1 MNTDDDNTSSLADN
15 DNTSSPGADTIQV
28 VDSKESDS
36 QQLSSAG
43 HESETHDSSLSSET
57 VQPLK
62 VEWKKIYLEATITLD
77 QLSELHQQLQQYC
90 GSRVQL
96 IGKEVERIDTAALQL
111 LVTFVNHPQITVG
124 WIDPSPQLCIA
135 AQLLGLSS
143 HLGLPRYEP
152 T

>member
-1 MNTDDDNTSSLADN
+1 MNTDDDNTSSSATDIAN
-15 DNTSSPGADTIQV
+15 
-28 VDSKESDS
+28 ESYS
-36 QQLSSAG
+36 QQLSSASY
-43 HESETHDSSLSSET
+43 ESETHDSSPPSET
-57 VQPLK
+57 VQSLK
-62 VEWKKIYLEATITLD
+62 VEWKKIHLEPIITLE

-90 GSRVQL
+90 SSRVQL

-135 AQLLGLSS
+135 AQLLGLSA

-152 T
+152 APEEVAGVNPKS